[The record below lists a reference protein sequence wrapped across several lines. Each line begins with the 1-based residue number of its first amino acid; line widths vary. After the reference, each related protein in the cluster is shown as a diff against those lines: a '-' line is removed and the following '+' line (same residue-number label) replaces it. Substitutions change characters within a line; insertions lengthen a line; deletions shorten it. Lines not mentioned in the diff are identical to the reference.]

1 MQLTLMA
8 AHPQALRHEVAEM
21 EDVVE
26 MFGDVAMQARFAPMT
41 LTPSLTLASPCRHA
55 SQP

>member
-26 MFGDVAMQARFAPMT
+26 MFGDVAMQARLTT
-41 LTPSLTLASPCRHA
+41 LRP
-55 SQP
+55 